1 MQSTSGANVSEDN
14 REDILVVLDGC
25 VDWDNTWM
33 LDSACSHHY
42 TSHREWFHT
51 YDRSNKGGSVSLGD
65 DHPCLVAGVGTI
77 RVRMYDGVV
86 RTLSNVKHVP
96 ELKKNLISLD
106 YLEEQGYAFS
116 CQSGSGCLR
125 ITKGALVVMKGRRLS
140 NNLYRME
147 GSVVSDS
154 AEVLAAAQED

>member
-1 MQSTSGANVSEDN
+1 MSEGS
-14 REDILVVLDGC
+14 REDILLAFDGR

-33 LDSACSHHY
+33 LNLACTYHY
-42 TSHREWFHT
+42 TSHREWFHS
-51 YDRSNKGGSVSLGD
+51 YDRSNDGGSVSRGD
-65 DHPCLVAGVGTI
+65 DHPCLVAGVGTV
-77 RVRMYDGVV
+77 RVRMYDEVV

-96 ELKKNLISLD
+96 ELKKNLISLG

-125 ITKGALVVMKGRRLS
+125 ITKGALVVMKRQRLS

-147 GSVVSDS
+147 GSVVNDS
-154 AEVLAAAQED
+154 AEVLAVALED